1 MKAGMVQ
8 RQSAGVQAII
18 VFQCGGQLLQN
29 HGQVFLGGLYRY
41 GLRMLL
47 GLLYMIFHLDDI
59 CKGVEVAFQ
68 FKRFFDQFLRII
80 TGSDG
85 IGLDHLLTAVEV
97 LHNGF
102 RGDLQS
108 ECIHGQDH
116 QQCHSQ

>member
-1 MKAGMVQ
+1 
-8 RQSAGVQAII
+8 
-18 VFQCGGQLLQN
+18 
-29 HGQVFLGGLYRY
+29 
-41 GLRMLL
+41 MLL